1 MGVNG
6 SFLGLKKKSKVH
18 KCNYF
23 KKYLFIYKVLHTTKY
38 QVYKGYPKPK
48 TASPRTSER
57 YISLYY
63 MYLYSLNSLTTNTT
77 SSKKLQKKSKK
88 LQRSKFVYVQ

>member
-63 MYLYSLNSLTTNTT
+63 ITPPVQKIYQ
-77 SSKKLQKKSKK
+77 KKLKK
-88 LQRSKFVYVQ
+88 LQRSEFVYVS